1 MDQPAPDDRPD
12 AWTAIKRGLR
22 LRCPKC
28 GEGPIL
34 AGYLKPAESCASC
47 GEDFTNL
54 RADDGPA
61 WATIILVGH
70 LVSPSFLLFAT
81 PDETLRLIGFIIIV
95 SIMLGLTFF
104 FLPRMKGLFMAL
116 IWRNSAGAA
125 AINATA
131 PE

>member
-1 MDQPAPDDRPD
+1 MHEQEPPPKPDT
-12 AWTAIKRGLR
+12 WTTIKRGLR
-22 LRCPKC
+22 LRCPNC
-28 GEGPIL
+28 GEGRLL
-34 AGYLKPAESCASC
+34 AGYLKPADRCHIC
-47 GEDFTNL
+47 NEDFTSL

-81 PDETLRLIGFIIIV
+81 PDDTLRLIGFIVVV

-104 FLPRMKGLFMAL
+104 FLPRMKGLFMSV
-116 IWRNSAGAA
+116 IWRNNAGAA

-131 PE
+131 PD

>member
-1 MDQPAPDDRPD
+1 MDQPEHPPKPDT
-12 AWTAIKRGLR
+12 WTTIKRGLR
-22 LRCPKC
+22 IRCPNC
-28 GEGPIL
+28 GHGSLL
-34 AGYLKPAESCASC
+34 AGYLKPADSCSSC
-47 GEDFTNL
+47 HEDFTNL

-81 PDETLRLIGFIIIV
+81 PNDTLRLIGFLIVV

-116 IWRNSAGAA
+116 IWRNNAGAA
-125 AINATA
+125 AIDATT
-131 PE
+131 PD